1 MVLNGGH
8 SGKDIDKNR
17 GNPIITLGNILAE
30 LNTNKDLFLNF
41 IDGGSW
47 VTAIPRKAE
56 CIITTNPLDIE
67 SLSVYLQELE
77 NQLQT
82 QYNNPNISIKLSQV
96 PTTNIGF
103 DSEITSNIIKYI
115 SKFPNGPI
123 LTRKGSNE
131 SILSTNLGT
140 IFFDKDIL
148 LLENSIRS
156 NLSPELTQQF
166 ISRLQKVESQSNLNA
181 IETFNFPR
189 IFSKKRFR
197 IYKIPSSE
205 I

>member
-17 GNPIITLGNILAE
+17 GNPIIVLGNILAK
-30 LNTNKDLFLNF
+30 LNSNKDVFLNF

-47 VTAIPRKAE
+47 VTAIPRKVE
-56 CIITTNPLDIE
+56 CTITTSPLKLE
-67 SLSVYLQELE
+67 SLNVHIQELE
-77 NQLQT
+77 NHLQT
-82 QYNNPNISIKLSQV
+82 QHNNPNISIKFSLV
-96 PTTNIGF
+96 PTMDIGF
-103 DSEITSNIIKYI
+103 DRNVTSKIIRYI

-123 LTRKGSNE
+123 LTKKGSSE

-140 IFFDKDIL
+140 IFFDKDTL

-166 ISRLQKVESQSNLNA
+166 TSRLQNVEA
-181 IETFNFPR
+181 RIGFDTIETFDFPR
-189 IFSKKRFR
+189 IFSEKGLR
-197 IYKIPSSE
+197 IYRIPSAE